1 MISSLPGN
9 VPMLDNVADD
19 DGVSAT
25 IADAEA
31 AAAAQKC
38 DELPGAWCPVVG
50 IASEQF

>member
-9 VPMLDNVADD
+9 VPMLDNVAA

-38 DELPGAWCPVVG
+38 DELPGAWCLVVG